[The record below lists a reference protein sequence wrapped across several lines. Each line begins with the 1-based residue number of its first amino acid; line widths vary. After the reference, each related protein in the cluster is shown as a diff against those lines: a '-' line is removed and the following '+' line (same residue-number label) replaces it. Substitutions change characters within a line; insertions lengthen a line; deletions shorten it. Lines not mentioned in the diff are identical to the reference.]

1 MPGKPR
7 TVTLD
12 RVIAEAVAL
21 TDEQGPGAVTL
32 GAVAA
37 RLGIRIPSLYNHVDG
52 LPGLR
57 QQIALWGVRQLA
69 EGMRRAAVGVAGD
82 DAIFRV
88 AEAYRAFAEAHP
100 GVYRA
105 TLRAPDPDEAEL
117 QAAAQ
122 DIIDTCLA
130 VLAHYQL
137 SREDT
142 LHAVRILRSLM
153 HGFVDIEANGGF
165 KMALD
170 LDETF
175 HRLIAAFVGGI
186 GALPREGAPS

>member
-1 MPGKPR
+1 MPGKVR

-12 RVIAEAVAL
+12 RVIAEAVGL
-21 TDEQGPGAVTL
+21 CDEHGWDAVTL
-32 GAVAA
+32 AAVAA

-57 QQIALWGVRQLA
+57 QQMALWGVRQLGG
-69 EGMRRAAVGVAGD
+69 GMRRAAVGVAGD
-82 DAIFRV
+82 EAIFRV

-105 TLRAPDPDEAEL
+105 TVRAPNPDEAEL
-117 QAAAQ
+117 QAAAE

-130 VLAHYQL
+130 VLAHYRL
-137 SREDT
+137 SRNDT
-142 LHAVRILRSLM
+142 LHAVRILRSLL

-175 HRLIAAFVGGI
+175 QRLIAAFVGGI
-186 GALPREGAPS
+186 GALPREGEPS